1 MTNHRFSILSLNSD
15 LDRTT
20 FDSGSEPLNK
30 YFHQQVG
37 QDVKRNMA
45 ACFIAVD
52 EALNIAGYYTLAA
65 ASIPLND
72 LPSDLLKKLPRYPS
86 VTAIKMRRLAIDVK
100 FQRQRLGAALLADGL
115 ERASNTEIAAYALI
129 VDAKDKKAADFYS
142 HYDFI
147 TLPDSPFTLFLP
159 LATVH
164 KIKNNT

>member
-1 MTNHRFSILSLNSD
+1 MSKPHFTILSLNSD
-15 LDRTT
+15 FDRTT

-30 YFHQQVG
+30 YFHQQVS
-37 QDVKRNMA
+37 QDVKRNVA

-86 VTAIKMRRLAIDVK
+86 IPAIKMGRLAIDVK
-100 FQRQRLGAALLADGL
+100 FQKQGLGAALLADGL
-115 ERASNTEIAAYALI
+115 ERASNSEIAAYALI
-129 VDAKDKKAADFYS
+129 VDAKDQKAADFYS
-142 HYDFI
+142 HHDFI
-147 TLPDSPFTLFLP
+147 ALPDNPLTLFLP
-159 LATVH
+159 LATVQ